1 MGRRSEEG
9 ESRPSLRP
17 QSTFNSQRGSAQV
30 RGEEEEEEE
39 EEGMDLAFLLMHF

>member
-39 EEGMDLAFLLMHF
+39 GMDLAFLLMHF